1 MVTWLQC
8 CPMKSAAPVANKV
21 GMVIEKYPSVLNSLI
36 GVPPMVGHMRVL
48 VDPLCR
54 SWMDWQTVSSS
65 TCSVAQHWEQM
76 NLEGVL
82 YIDLLEMVGWG
93 PL

>member
-1 MVTWLQC
+1 
-8 CPMKSAAPVANKV
+8 
-21 GMVIEKYPSVLNSLI
+21 
-36 GVPPMVGHMRVL
+36 MVGHMRVP

-54 SWMDWQTVSSS
+54 SWMDWRTVSCSV
-65 TCSVAQHWEQM
+65 CSVAQHWEQM

-82 YIDLLEMVGWG
+82 YIDLLEIVGWG